1 MLTEDSLAG
10 WLRRSSRVPG
20 FQSLVGFRIPSAVSR
35 IAKPRIPVSTRKD
48 SPILVSTTSKNF
60 RDSLIRILLL
70 GRFSRLLFSLICHQQ
85 LDSTN
90 SLERGSLQILSL
102 WLTHFHIGFIS
113 GGFLLGDVGHY
124 RL

>member
-20 FQSLVGFRIPSAVSR
+20 FQSLVGFRIPSAVFR

-70 GRFSRLLFSLICHQQ
+70 GRFSRLLFSLSSAVGFNKLIGEG
-85 LDSTN
+85 LTSNTKFVADAFPY
-90 SLERGSLQILSL
+90 
-102 WLTHFHIGFIS
+102 WLHFRW
-113 GGFLLGDVGHY
+113 LLTW
-124 RL
+124 RCRTL